1 VFPGQQAEDGLA
13 ILLLVYTVVAAATMV
28 TAGVVSDR
36 SGRRRRSVAVAG
48 VIMAVPA
55 IILALWPTWSA
66 TLTAAALL
74 GVGFGI
80 YLSVDQA
87 LITQVLPAATG
98 RAKDLGM
105 ISVASSAGQALAPAV
120 AAPLVTYLGG
130 YSTLYFFDAGIVLLG
145 SLTIWQVR
153 SVP

>member
-1 VFPGQQAEDGLA
+1 
-13 ILLLVYTVVAAATMV
+13 
-28 TAGVVSDR
+28 
-36 SGRRRRSVAVAG
+36 
-48 VIMAVPA
+48 MAVPA
-55 IILALWPTWSA
+55 IILAFWPTWPA
-66 TLTAAALL
+66 TLTAAVIL

-130 YSTLYFFDAGIVLLG
+130 YSTLYLFDAGIVLLG